1 MMNYTPFSKRN
12 GYVSADDCIVREC
25 LPEHI
30 MNAIHNCF
38 TDLFTEHNIWPSY
51 YENIN
56 ADFGRYY
63 LHCRTQ
69 NNQHKLFSPLKYV
82 DCEELEWYEK
92 IDIFEWTFTY
102 LFQHLATEYIQSLRV
117 CISSLNRQLELLHF
131 AYRVVDG
138 LFIEVTSAT
147 EISAIEEALV
157 APIDIAKT
165 HLQQAIRLISPSQTT
180 PDYRNSIKESI
191 SAVEAYC
198 RYLTKE
204 STLDR
209 AIPKLQ
215 LHPQIRQAIFDLYCY
230 TNDKKSGAR
239 HAWMDQTNPP
249 THDEAIF
256 LLVSACSFINY
267 LVRLQ
272 SKSISLYQ

>member
-1 MMNYTPFSKRN
+1 MNYIPFSTRN
-12 GYVSADDCIVREC
+12 GYVTANDCIIRES
-25 LPEHI
+25 LPYPI
-30 MNAIHNCF
+30 INAIHNCF
-38 TDLFTEHNIWPSY
+38 SDLLSVYNIWPTY
-51 YENIN
+51 YEEID

-63 LHCRTQ
+63 LHCRTKG
-69 NNQHKLFSPLKYV
+69 NQHKLFKPLEYV
-82 DCEELEWYEK
+82 DCDELEWYER
-92 IDIFEWTFTY
+92 IDIFEWTFKY
-102 LFQHLATEYIQSLRV
+102 LFEHLETKYIRLLKE
-117 CISSLNRQLELLHF
+117 CIKSLNHQLELLHF
-131 AYRVVDG
+131 AYRVIDG
-138 LFIEVTSAT
+138 LFIEVTSSS
-147 EISAIEEALV
+147 EISVIEDALV
-157 APIDIAKT
+157 APIDNAKT

-198 RYLTKE
+198 RYLTHE

-215 LHPQIRQAIFDLYCY
+215 LHPQIRQSIFDLYCY

-249 THDEAIF
+249 THDEAIY

-267 LVRLQ
+267 LVKLQ
-272 SKSISLYQ
+272 SKSI

>member
-1 MMNYTPFSKRN
+1 MSYIPFSKRN
-12 GYVSADDCIVREC
+12 GYVTADDCIIRES
-25 LPEHI
+25 LPEPI

-38 TDLFTEHNIWPSY
+38 TDLFTEYNIWPLY
-51 YENIN
+51 HENIN
-56 ADFGRYY
+56 ADFGRNY

-82 DCEELEWYEK
+82 DCDELEWYER
-92 IDIFEWTFTY
+92 IDIFEWTFQY
-102 LFQHLATEYIQSLRV
+102 LFQHLADDYIQSLRE
-117 CISSLNRQLELLHF
+117 CISNLNQQLELLHF

-147 EISAIEEALV
+147 EISVIEEALV
-157 APIDIAKT
+157 SPIDNAKT
-165 HLQQAIRLISPSQTT
+165 HLLQAIRLISPSQTT
-180 PDYRNSIKESI
+180 PDYRNCIKESI

-198 RYLTKE
+198 RYLTNE

-215 LHPQIRQAIFDLYCY
+215 LHPQIRQSIFDLYCY

-256 LLVSACSFINY
+256 LLVSSCCFINY
-267 LVRLQ
+267 LVKLQ
-272 SKSISLYQ
+272 SKSIK

>member
-1 MMNYTPFSKRN
+1 MSYIPFSKRN
-12 GYVSADDCIVREC
+12 GYVSANDCIIRES
-25 LPEHI
+25 LPDHI

-38 TDLFTEHNIWPSY
+38 SDLLTIYNIWPSY

-69 NNQHKLFSPLKYV
+69 GNQHKLFNPLTYV
-82 DCEELEWYEK
+82 DCDELEWYEK
-92 IDIFEWTFTY
+92 IDVFEWTFKY
-102 LFQHLATEYIQSLRV
+102 LFQHLAVEYIQPLRE
-117 CISSLNRQLELLHF
+117 CINSLNHQLESLHF

-138 LFIEVTSAT
+138 LFIEVTSAY
-147 EISAIEEALV
+147 EISTIEEALV
-157 APIDIAKT
+157 APIDNAKT
-165 HLQQAIRLISPSQTT
+165 HLQQAIRLISPSQIA

-198 RYLTKE
+198 RYLTHE

-215 LHPQIRQAIFDLYCY
+215 LHPQIRQSIFDLYCY

-267 LVRLQ
+267 LVKLQ
-272 SKSISLYQ
+272 SKSIK